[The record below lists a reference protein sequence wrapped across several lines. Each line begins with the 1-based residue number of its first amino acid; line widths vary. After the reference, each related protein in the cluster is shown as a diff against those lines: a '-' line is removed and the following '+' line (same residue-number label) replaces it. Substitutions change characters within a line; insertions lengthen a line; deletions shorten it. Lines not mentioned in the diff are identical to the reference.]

1 MSFLEFLAPIPT
13 FYTIYKQK
21 SSDGYQ
27 SIPYVVAL
35 LSASLLL
42 YYGVLKT
49 NATMIITINAIGI
62 VIELTYLV
70 LFLIYASTKEKM
82 YTAKLI
88 LLFNVGGFGV
98 TMALTILLLKG
109 QNRVNTVGWICVAFS
124 LAVFAA
130 PLSIMRRVINTKS
143 VEFMPFT
150 PSFLHTLCAT
160 TWFLYGLFVN
170 DMPIALPN
178 ILGLLFG
185 IIQMILYMM
194 YKDGNK
200 KIAETNERNNQ
211 QEVSLDMKKRC
222 TQQVDAAVQCRRF
235 WVTMALTNLL
245 LKGQNR
251 VNTVGW
257 ICVAF
262 SLSVFAVPLSIMRR
276 VINTKSV
283 EFMPFTPSFLHTL
296 CAATWFL
303 YGLFVNDMPI
313 ALPNILGLLFG
324 IIQMIL
330 YMMYKD
336 GNKKI
341 AETNERN
348 NQQEVSLDM
357 KKKLTS
363 IQSAKLYPAS
373 QY

>member
-1 MSFLEFLAPIPT
+1 MAGKGMAGFVWLIFSSKERDTVHNLYFKLLLYSTVYGNIVSFLVFLAPIPT
-13 FYTIYKQK
+13 FDTIYKQK

-62 VIELTYLV
+62 VIELAYLV

-82 YTAKLI
+82 YTAKLM

-109 QNRVNTVGWICVAFS
+109 QHRVNAVGWICVAFS

-130 PLSIMRRVINTKS
+130 PLSSMRRVIKTKS

-150 PSFLHTLCAT
+150 PSFLHALCAA

-170 DMPIALPN
+170 DMLIALPN

-185 IIQMILYMM
+185 IIQMLLYMM
-194 YKDGNK
+194 YKDRNK

-211 QEVSLDMKKRC
+211 QEVSLDMKK
-222 TQQVDAAVQCRRF
+222 
-235 WVTMALTNLL
+235 
-245 LKGQNR
+245 
-251 VNTVGW
+251 
-257 ICVAF
+257 
-262 SLSVFAVPLSIMRR
+262 
-276 VINTKSV
+276 
-283 EFMPFTPSFLHTL
+283 
-296 CAATWFL
+296 
-303 YGLFVNDMPI
+303 
-313 ALPNILGLLFG
+313 
-324 IIQMIL
+324 
-330 YMMYKD
+330 
-336 GNKKI
+336 
-341 AETNERN
+341 
-348 NQQEVSLDM
+348 
-357 KKKLTS
+357 LTS
-363 IQSAKLYPAS
+363 IQSAKPYPAS
-373 QY
+373 QYQPQVREMDIFPIGKPIEPNNSA